1 MVLGYNGS
9 TYDFGA
15 VKCEIDT
22 HSVETVLRIL
32 NSGHFL
38 RW

>member
-15 VKCEIDT
+15 VKCEIDIQWKLCF
-22 HSVETVLRIL
+22 E
-32 NSGHFL
+32 F
-38 RW
+38 